1 MPPRLDEAGGAIRK
15 LVTRSP
21 TMLDAT
27 KSFQSGSEHAQWM
40 AEKLLKH
47 PESLGRIDQLLGDH
61 ALEITRPLGSGAES
75 LVFEVRPR
83 SGDDAHV
90 LKVRWEGTA
99 DGFDAPDGVPGIAPY
114 WAKEQ
119 VGQDVAA
126 ALQAKARAVLAK
138 GGADKP
144 VFRDA
149 ADRLSQSL
157 LARGWHWG
165 DGHEYN
171 LGAMPDGTWSAI
183 DGFID
188 KAHPGWSRPKI
199 DPEEAIRMLR
209 MTPEERAAL
218 FRTSADQ

>member
-1 MPPRLDEAGGAIRK
+1 MPSYLDEAGEAIRK
-15 LVTRSP
+15 LLPRSP

-27 KSFQSGSEHAQWM
+27 KSFSSETASEHAQWM
-40 AEKLLKH
+40 AGKLLQQ
-47 PESLGRIDQLLGDH
+47 PGALGKIDQLLGDH
-61 ALEITRPLGSGAES
+61 ALEISRPLGSGAES

-99 DGFDAPDGVPGIAPY
+99 DGFDAPEGVPGIASY

-119 VGQDVAA
+119 AGPDVAA
-126 ALQAKARAVLAK
+126 ALQAKARAILNR
-138 GGADKP
+138 GSGDKA
-144 VFRDA
+144 VFRGA

-188 KAHPGWSRPKI
+188 KAHPSWTLPQI
-199 DPEEAIRMLR
+199 APEEAIRMLR

-218 FRTSADQ
+218 FHP